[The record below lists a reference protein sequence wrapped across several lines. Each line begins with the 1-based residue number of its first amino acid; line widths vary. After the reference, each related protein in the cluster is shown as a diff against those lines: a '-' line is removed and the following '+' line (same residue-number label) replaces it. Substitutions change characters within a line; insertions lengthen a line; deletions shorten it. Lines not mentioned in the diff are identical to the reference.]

1 MSAKLGQRYEWVAS
15 SRRDVL
21 STLFAIEPIQLRLL
35 RSWAAL
41 PYQHGW
47 QSDDNGL
54 HSVGCHGLPWSAMI
68 CRGTSQFW
76 IAVSESLLVTGC
88 HPVDHQSC
96 LPAFAKYRYIP
107 VHIYPHLSASPTKI
121 HQGQW
126 CWSQLMVVWSRWWY
140 KFHSSYI
147 FWPTRRCRE
156 SYIRYIL
163 DIHNPSYSHF
173 LHQLLDF
180 HWLSTSTSC
189 GCGVHILWQIL
200 WSGTVR
206 SRLACFTSGFG
217 SSFGSGSGC
226 EFQPPMAQRTQRYPK
241 VDLKRFTNRWCVC
254 ANGLLQTELN

>member
-1 MSAKLGQRYEWVAS
+1 
-15 SRRDVL
+15 
-21 STLFAIEPIQLRLL
+21 
-35 RSWAAL
+35 
-41 PYQHGW
+41 
-47 QSDDNGL
+47 
-54 HSVGCHGLPWSAMI
+54 MI

-88 HPVDHQSC
+88 HPVDRQSC
-96 LPAFAKYRYIP
+96 LPAFAKYRYIRCP
-107 VHIYPHLSASPTKI
+107 YLSASI
-121 HQGQW
+121 CISHQDPPRTV

-180 HWLSTSTSC
+180 HWLSASTSC

-254 ANGLLQTELN
+254 ANGLLQTELNWGSALFPHCMMEEALLSGIFKYYIILLYELWGVFNWPMPTCMCVCVHVYCKYATCD